1 MYYIIYPLFYLLSLL
16 PWRLMYFLSDGI
28 YALVYYVLGYRK
40 EVVMGNLKIAFPEKS
55 EKERVRIAKDF
66 YHNLVDSFIET
77 IKLISMSDR
86 TFAKRYSANGE
97 LVKELYATGRN
108 IQFHTAHFFN
118 LEIAN
123 LGEARHGVFPIVV
136 IYMPISNKAI
146 DRIIYNLR
154 TRYGSIL
161 IPATDMLTK
170 FKQYVPGRYGLV
182 LAADQNPANPLSA
195 YWVPFFGRPVP
206 FVTGPDNS
214 ARRNDTIVIFA
225 NFYKLKRGYFH
236 VQYEVMTDAPKTFS
250 RGQLTKLFA
259 QKVEAAVRE
268 RPANYLWSHRRWR
281 FAYDEEK
288 YGKLL
293 VK

>member
-28 YALVYYVLGYRK
+28 CALVYHVFGYRK
-40 EVVMGNLKIAFPEKS
+40 EVVMKNLLTAFPEKT
-55 EKERVRIAKDF
+55 EAERVRIAKAF

-77 IKLISMSDR
+77 IKLISISDK

-97 LVKELYATGRN
+97 LVKELYETGRN

-118 LEIAN
+118 LEMAN
-123 LGEARHGVFPIVV
+123 LGEARHGVFPTVV
-136 IYMPISNKAI
+136 IYMPISSKAI

-161 IPATDMLTK
+161 VPATDMRAK
-170 FKQYVPGRYGLV
+170 FKEYVTGRYGLV
-182 LAADQNPANPLSA
+182 LAADQNPANPSSA
-195 YWVPFFGRPVP
+195 YWVPFFGKPLP
-206 FVTGPDNS
+206 FVTGPENS
-214 ARRNDTIVIFA
+214 ARRNDTIVVFA
-225 NFYKLKRGYFH
+225 NFYKRKRGYFH
-236 VQYEVMTDAPKTFS
+236 VQYEVMTEAPKTFA
-250 RGQLTKLFA
+250 RGELTKLFA
-259 QKVEAAVRE
+259 EKVEAAIRE
-268 RPANYLWSHRRWR
+268 RPANYLWSHRRWK
-281 FAYDEEK
+281 FEYEEK